1 MPAWRFLRKICS
13 MAKSPL
19 PQHIALRICKTLYEL
34 KGPELHWVEIEE
46 VCGRLDE
53 AHNNAMKAGLEYARE
68 HELLSCSPLPVQSVM
83 LTHKGLLAAR
93 GKFKK
98 SHRESG

>member
-1 MPAWRFLRKICS
+1 
-13 MAKSPL
+13 MAKSLQPK
-19 PQHIALRICKTLYEL
+19 HVALRICKTLREL
-34 KGPELHWVEIEE
+34 KGDDLHWVDIEL
-46 VCGRLDE
+46 VCRRLDE
-53 AHNNAMKAGLEYARE
+53 RHTKALDAALEYARDN
-68 HELLSCSPLPVQSVM
+68 ELLSCSPVPVRSVM

>member
-1 MPAWRFLRKICS
+1 MP
-13 MAKSPL
+13 KSLQPK
-19 PQHIALRICKTLYEL
+19 HIALRICKTLHDL
-34 KGPELHWVEIEE
+34 TGDDLHWVDIEV

-53 AHNNAMKAGLEYARE
+53 DHTKALNVALEYGRE
-68 HELLSCSPLPVQSVM
+68 HGLLACGPVPVRSVM
-83 LTHKGLLAAR
+83 LTHRGVLAAR

>member
-1 MPAWRFLRKICS
+1 

-19 PQHIALRICKTLYEL
+19 PQHIALRICKTLYDL
-34 KGPELHWVEIEE
+34 KGDDLHWVNLDE
-46 VCGRLDE
+46 VCSRLDE
-53 AHNNAMKAGLEYARE
+53 DHNKAMNAGLEYGRE
-68 HELLSCSPLPVQSVM
+68 HDLLSCSPRPVHSVM
-83 LTHKGLLAAR
+83 LTHKGLLATR

>member
-1 MPAWRFLRKICS
+1 
-13 MAKSPL
+13 MAKSVQPK
-19 PQHIALRICKTLYEL
+19 HIALRICKTLHEL
-34 KGPELHWVEIEE
+34 TGEELHWVDIDV

-53 AHNNAMKAGLEYARE
+53 DHTRELNAALECARE
-68 HELLSCSPLPVQSVM
+68 HELLACGPVPVRSVM
-83 LTHKGLLAAR
+83 LTHRGVLAAR

>member
-1 MPAWRFLRKICS
+1 
-13 MAKSPL
+13 MAKSLL
-19 PQHIALRICKTLYEL
+19 PKHIALRICKTLYEL
-34 KGPELHWVEIEE
+34 KGGELHWVDLKE
-46 VCGRLDE
+46 VCTRLDE
-53 AHNNAMKAGLEYARE
+53 VHNKAMNAGLEYGRE
-68 HELLSCSPLPVQSVM
+68 HDLLSCGPLPVHSVM